1 MLKREIQVKQEFFTG
16 DDGREDEDTK
26 FQELYCLKVN
36 IVTLRELL
44 LYKSLYYAKTNEA
57 ISLLVMQQPNPN
69 VFYKSFLELN
79 GSNFCIH
86 MNALAL
92 LACSSLFSFLLSS
105 SCCFIYNSLLGSVRY
120 VFQVTC
126 SVRFYRNM
134 EWDGWK
140 GKDG

>member
-57 ISLLVMQQPNPN
+57 IS
-69 VFYKSFLELN
+69 
-79 GSNFCIH
+79 
-86 MNALAL
+86 
-92 LACSSLFSFLLSS
+92 
-105 SCCFIYNSLLGSVRY
+105 
-120 VFQVTC
+120 
-126 SVRFYRNM
+126 
-134 EWDGWK
+134 
-140 GKDG
+140 